1 MEHICVPA
9 NETLFLTYH
18 DPRAIADI
26 LRMLYLSMMSWSSST
41 MNFTILA
48 SYEDH
53 TTNTSKNPTKNIS
66 NLNGKFGT
74 KLITTIIVKIKRDTE
89 IV

>member
-1 MEHICVPA
+1 
-9 NETLFLTYH
+9 
-18 DPRAIADI
+18 
-26 LRMLYLSMMSWSSST
+26 

-74 KLITTIIVKIKRDTE
+74 KLITTIIVKIKRDAE